1 MNPCNPLAIGNLDD
15 NPEDLSFY
23 GEDPEGQT
31 PLEESD
37 NNVEV
42 FPTQLSNINNDE
54 LTTHISNSID
64 PLQESSSFG
73 IDIYTESLQI
83 VVQKSGQIVIILV
96 NVKQIRFTL

>member
-1 MNPCNPLAIGNLDD
+1 MNPWNPLTIGNLDD
-15 NPEDLSFY
+15 DPEELTFY
-23 GEDPEGQT
+23 GVDPEGQT

-42 FPTQLSNINNDE
+42 FPAQLS
-54 LTTHISNSID
+54 ISNSID

-83 VVQKSGQIVIILV
+83 VVQKLEQYNL
-96 NVKQIRFTL
+96 

>member
-1 MNPCNPLAIGNLDD
+1 MNPCNPFGNLDD
-15 NPEDLSFY
+15 DPEDSSFH

-42 FPTQLSNINNDE
+42 FPTQLLNINNDE

-64 PLQESSSFG
+64 PLEESSSFV
-73 IDIYTESLQI
+73 IDIYSNTESLQTE
-83 VVQKSGQIVIILV
+83 VQKLGQIVLILV
-96 NVKQIRFTL
+96 NLKQIRFTL